1 MYSFTLSS
9 SELKEYRSNDA
20 STEKPTIKVDFSTT
34 SPTLNWTLANTTDV
48 ERFDSTYDQ

>member
-9 SELKEYRSNDA
+9 SELKDYRRKDA

-34 SPTLNWTLANTTDV
+34 TPTLNWTLTNITDV
-48 ERFDSTYDQ
+48 ERLDSTYDQ